1 MDPITHG
8 LTGAL
13 IGKAFFA
20 GRPWSRNIPRRV
32 ALHEARGKLPLE
44 PASPRIGVSRAAI
57 WICVLAALFP
67 DIDIL
72 FEPFVR
78 HEMFTLELHRGVT
91 HSLVCLPLFVV
102 VMATATRWW
111 LNWRSRRKLLST
123 GQVPQPRL
131 SWRMLAAVWAAGMAS
146 HILLD
151 LATSWGTMIWA
162 PLSNARISWDLVF
175 IIDCTLTAIIIAPQV
190 LAWIYCRRQGARRQ
204 AAAMWVIFSIC
215 AVAVGA
221 LMRGFGLPLSPWT
234 TPVVIVILGAVFFA
248 PMVRGWGFWLS
259 RAAWCRAGVLALAG
273 YYGLGAFAHQRAL
286 SSVRQFTADNLVQV
300 DTIGAL
306 PMPPSLAH
314 WLGLIRTPDGAYR
327 SYFVAGHNP
336 GPQFEFIADQKLP
349 AHVAQALD
357 AQPEVR
363 TWRWFARFPI
373 IRHRQQDGEHIVDL
387 LDLRFLSLNSV
398 VPAAFQYRVVVSA
411 QGEVVRHG
419 WVETFET
426 EDDRV
431 DNDID
436 DD

>member
-20 GRPWSRNIPRRV
+20 GRPSPRNIPRRV
-32 ALHEARGKLPLE
+32 ALDEARGELPLA
-44 PASPRIGVSRAAI
+44 PTSPHSGVSRAAI

-78 HEMFTLELHRGVT
+78 YQMFTIELHRGVT
-91 HSLVCLPLFVV
+91 HSLACLPLFAAVL
-102 VMATATRWW
+102 ATATRWW
-111 LNWRSRRKLLST
+111 LKWRARRRLLST
-123 GQVPQPRL
+123 GELQPRL
-131 SWRMLAAVWAAGMAS
+131 SWRMLAAIWAAGMAS

-151 LATSWGTMIWA
+151 LATSWGTMVWA
-162 PLSNARISWDLVF
+162 PLSNARVSWDLVF
-175 IIDCTLTAIIIAPQV
+175 IIDFTLTAIVVAPQV
-190 LAWIYCRRQGARRQ
+190 LAWIYRRRQGARRQ
-204 AAAMWVIFSIC
+204 AVAMWMIFSLC
-215 AVAVGA
+215 ALGAGA
-221 LMRGFGLPLSPWT
+221 LLRGFGLPLSPWT
-234 TPVVIVILGAVFFA
+234 MPVVIVILGVVFFA
-248 PMVRGWGFWLS
+248 PMLRGWGFALS
-259 RAAWCRAGVLALAG
+259 RAAWCRGGVLALVA
-273 YYGLGAFAHQRAL
+273 YYGLCALAHQRAL
-286 SSVRQFTADNLVQV
+286 SSIRQFAAAQRVQS
-300 DTIGAL
+300 DALGAL

-363 TWRWFARFPI
+363 IWRWFARFPI
-373 IRHRQQDGEHIVDL
+373 VRHREQAGEHIVDL
-387 LDLRFLSLNSV
+387 LDLRFVPLNSDAPV
-398 VPAAFQYRVVVSA
+398 AFQYRVVVSA

-426 EDDRV
+426 EDNRV
-431 DNDID
+431 DNDSD